1 MRSAELMAK
10 SKGLEFVV
18 EDETTATEAGICNLM
33 SRQSEQMGLEVGATR
48 AECEYEN
55 N

>member
-1 MRSAELMAK
+1 MAK

-33 SRQSEQMGLEVGATR
+33 SRPSEIAGLEVGDTR
-48 AECEYEN
+48 VECEYKNE
-55 N
+55 